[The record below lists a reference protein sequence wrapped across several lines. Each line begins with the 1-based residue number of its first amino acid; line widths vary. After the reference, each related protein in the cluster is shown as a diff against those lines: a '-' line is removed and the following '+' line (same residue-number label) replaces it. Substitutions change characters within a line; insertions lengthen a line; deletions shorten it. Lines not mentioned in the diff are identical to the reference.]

1 MTADEKT
8 RLCAQVLE
16 LTRQQLLDLLPQ
28 LGSALAALPW
38 MPDEKPGIRL
48 EDGTAR
54 FRPEDLL
61 RIYAAQP
68 EALLRGFL
76 HMLLHCLYLHPFDE
90 HAGEALWDTAC
101 DLAVERIIEGLALP
115 RLKKKPPILP
125 ELVKRSLTAQQIYGY
140 LRENAPDFDGSP
152 YVFDD
157 HNAWKEAPGAESRRK
172 WETLLLAAAGDK
184 TGAGKRGH
192 TAGVGLEEAEDAQAG
207 QFDYRRY
214 LEPFA
219 ALREEMQLDMESFDY
234 AYYCLGL
241 ELDTPFLEPLE
252 SQEVRRLE
260 ELVVAIDTSGSCDK
274 ETVSRFL
281 AETWK
286 LLSNQENFFRKMNVY
301 FLQCDCVIQDV
312 TRIQSRE
319 DWLDYAK
326 KVVIQGRGGT
336 DFTPVFDYVEKLR
349 RTKQLKNLKALLY
362 FTDGDGFYPTQPPD
376 YETAFVLLKDSG
388 HPELVPKWAHCFQI

>member
-28 LGSALAALPW
+28 LGGALAALPW

-48 EDGTAR
+48 ENGNAR
-54 FRPEDLL
+54 FQPEALL
-61 RIYAAQP
+61 SLYAAQP

-101 DLAVERIIEGLALP
+101 DLAVERIIEGLDLP
-115 RLKKKPPILP
+115 RLGKKPPILP
-125 ELVKRSLTAQQIYGY
+125 ELGKKSLTAQQIYGY
-140 LRENAPDFDGSP
+140 LRENAPDFDGKS
-152 YVFDD
+152 YAFDD

-192 TAGVGLEEAEDAQAG
+192 TAGAGLEEAEDTQAG

-241 ELDTPFLEPLE
+241 ELGTPFLEPLE

-260 ELVVAIDTSGSCDK
+260 ELVIAIDTSGSCDK

-286 LLSNQENFFRKMNVY
+286 LFSNQENFFRKMNVY

-312 TRIQSRE
+312 TRIQCRE
-319 DWLDYAK
+319 DWLDYAQ

-336 DFTPVFDYVEKLR
+336 DFTPVFNYVEKLR
-349 RTKQLKNLKALLY
+349 QTRQLKRLRALLY

>member
-1 MTADEKT
+1 MTGGEKHS
-8 RLCAQVLE
+8 LCVQVLE
-16 LTRQQLLDLLPQ
+16 LTRQQLLDSLPQ
-28 LGSALAALPW
+28 LGGALAALPW
-38 MPDEKPGIRL
+38 KPDKKPGFRL

-54 FRPEDLL
+54 FRPEALL

-68 EALLRGFL
+68 EALLRGCL
-76 HMLLHCLYLHPFDE
+76 HMLLHCLYLHPFSN
-90 HAGEALWDTAC
+90 HTGEALWDAAC
-101 DLAVERIIEGLALP
+101 DLAVERIIDGLNLP
-115 RLKKKPPILP
+115 RFRKKPPILP
-125 ELVKRSLTAQQIYGY
+125 ELGDAPLTAEEIYGY
-140 LRENAPDFDGSP
+140 LQARAPDLGCSACT
-152 YVFDD
+152 FDD
-157 HNAWKEAPGAESRRK
+157 HGLWKEAPGEGRRK
-172 WETLLLAAAGDK
+172 WEALLLAAAGDK

-192 TAGVGLEEAEDAQAG
+192 TAGAGLEDAEDAQAG

-214 LEPFA
+214 LERFA
-219 ALREEMQLDMESFDY
+219 ELREEMQLDMESFDY
-234 AYYCLGL
+234 AYYRLGL
-241 ELDTPFLEPLE
+241 DLGTPFLEPLE
-252 SQEVRRLE
+252 YQEVRRLE
-260 ELVVAIDTSGSCDK
+260 ELVIAIDTSGSCDK

-376 YETAFVLLKDSG
+376 YKTAFVLLKDSG

>member
-1 MTADEKT
+1 MTREEK
-8 RLCAQVLE
+8 RALCDQVLKLARE
-16 LTRQQLLDLLPQ
+16 QLLDALPQ
-28 LGSALAALPW
+28 LGGALAALPW
-38 MPDEKPGIRL
+38 KPDEKPGFRL

-68 EALLRGFL
+68 EALLRGCL
-76 HMLLHCLYLHPFDE
+76 HMLLHCLYLHPFSN
-90 HAGEALWDTAC
+90 HTGEALWDAAC
-101 DLAVERIIEGLALP
+101 DLAVERIIDGLNLP
-115 RLKKKPPILP
+115 RLGKKPPILP
-125 ELVKRSLTAQQIYGY
+125 ELGDAPLTTEEIYGY
-140 LRENAPDFDGSP
+140 LQARAPDLGCSACA
-152 YVFDD
+152 FDD
-157 HNAWKEAPGAESRRK
+157 HGLWKEAPGEGRRK
-172 WETLLLAAAGDK
+172 WEALLLAAAGDK

-192 TAGVGLEEAEDAQAG
+192 TAGAGLEDAEDAQAG

-219 ALREEMQLDMESFDY
+219 ELREEMQLDMESFDY
-234 AYYCLGL
+234 AYYRLGL
-241 ELDTPFLEPLE
+241 DLGTPFLEPLE
-252 SQEVRRLE
+252 YQEVRRLD
-260 ELVVAIDTSGSCDK
+260 ELVIAIDTSGSCDK

-312 TRIQSRE
+312 TRIQCRE
-319 DWLDYAK
+319 DWLDYAQ

-336 DFTPVFDYVEKLR
+336 DFTPVFNYVEKLR
-349 RTKQLKNLKALLY
+349 QTRQLKRLRALLY

>member
-1 MTADEKT
+1 MTGGEKHS
-8 RLCAQVLE
+8 LCAQVLE
-16 LTRQQLLDLLPQ
+16 LTRQQLLDALPQ
-28 LGSALAALPW
+28 LGGALAALPW
-38 MPDEKPGIRL
+38 KPDEKPSFRL

-76 HMLLHCLYLHPFDE
+76 HMLLHCLYLHPFSN
-90 HAGEALWDTAC
+90 HTGEALWDTAC
-101 DLAVERIIEGLALP
+101 DLTVERIIEGLALP
-115 RLKKKPPILP
+115 GWGKKPPILP
-125 ELVKRSLTAQQIYGY
+125 ELGDAPLTAEEIYGY
-140 LRENAPDFDGSP
+140 LQARAPDLGCSACA
-152 YVFDD
+152 FDD
-157 HNAWKEAPGAESRRK
+157 HGLWKEAPGEGRRK

-192 TAGVGLEEAEDAQAG
+192 TAGAGLEDAEDAQAG

-234 AYYCLGL
+234 AYYRLGL
-241 ELDTPFLEPLE
+241 DLGTPFLEPLE
-252 SQEVRRLE
+252 YQEVRRLE
-260 ELVVAIDTSGSCDK
+260 ELVIAIDTSGSCDK

-349 RTKQLKNLKALLY
+349 RTKQLKSLKALLY

>member
-28 LGSALAALPW
+28 LGGALAALPW

-48 EDGTAR
+48 ENGNAR
-54 FRPEDLL
+54 FQPEALL
-61 RIYAAQP
+61 SLYAAQP

-101 DLAVERIIEGLALP
+101 DLAVERIIEGLDLP
-115 RLKKKPPILP
+115 RLGKKPPILP
-125 ELVKRSLTAQQIYGY
+125 ELGKRSLTAQQIYGY
-140 LRENAPDFDGSP
+140 LRENAPDFDGKS
-152 YVFDD
+152 YAFDD

-192 TAGVGLEEAEDAQAG
+192 TAGAGLEEAEDTQAG

-241 ELDTPFLEPLE
+241 ELGTPFLEPLE

-260 ELVVAIDTSGSCDK
+260 ELVIAIDTSGSCDK

-281 AETWK
+281 AETLK

>member
-1 MTADEKT
+1 MTREEKCA
-8 RLCAQVLE
+8 LCDQVFKLARE
-16 LTRQQLLDLLPQ
+16 QLLDLLPQ

-38 MPDEKPGIRL
+38 KPDEKPGIRL
-48 EDGTAR
+48 EDGAAR
-54 FRPEDLL
+54 FCPEDLL

-101 DLAVERIIEGLALP
+101 DLAAERIIEGLDLP
-115 RLKKKPPILP
+115 RLEKKPPILP
-125 ELVKRSLTAQQIYGY
+125 ELGKRSLTAQQIYGY
-140 LRENAPDFDGSP
+140 LRENAPGFDGRP

-157 HNAWKEAPGAESRRK
+157 HSAWKEAPGAESRRK

-192 TAGVGLEEAEDAQAG
+192 TAGAGLEEAEDAQAG

-241 ELDTPFLEPLE
+241 ELGTPFLEPLE

-260 ELVVAIDTSGSCDK
+260 ELVIAIDTSGSCDK

-362 FTDGDGFYPTQPPD
+362 FTDGDGFYPTQPPG
-376 YETAFVLLKDSG
+376 YETAFVLLKGSG

>member
-1 MTADEKT
+1 MTADEET

-16 LTRQQLLDLLPQ
+16 LTRQQLLDALPQ
-28 LGSALAALPW
+28 LGGALAALPW
-38 MPDEKPGIRL
+38 KPDEKPGFRL

-54 FRPEDLL
+54 FRPETLL

-76 HMLLHCLYLHPFDE
+76 HMLLHCLYLHPFSN

-101 DLAVERIIEGLALP
+101 DLTVERIIEGLALP
-115 RLKKKPPILP
+115 GWEKKPPILP
-125 ELVKRSLTAQQIYGY
+125 ELGRQPLTAQQIYGY

-152 YVFDD
+152 YAFDD
-157 HNAWKEAPGAESRRK
+157 HSSWKDAPGETSRRK
-172 WETLLLAAAGDK
+172 WEALLLAATGDK
-184 TGAGKRGH
+184 TGVGKRGH
-192 TAGVGLEEAEDAQAG
+192 TAGAGLENAEDAQAG

-214 LEPFA
+214 LERFA
-219 ALREEMQLDMESFDY
+219 ELREEMQLDMESFDY
-234 AYYCLGL
+234 AYYRLGL
-241 ELDTPFLEPLE
+241 DLGTPFLEPLE
-252 SQEVRRLE
+252 YQEVRRLE
-260 ELVVAIDTSGSCDK
+260 ELVIAIDTSGSCDK

-336 DFTPVFDYVEKLR
+336 DFTPVFNYVEKLR
-349 RTKQLKNLKALLY
+349 QTRQLKRLRALLY

>member
-38 MPDEKPGIRL
+38 KPDEKPGIRL

-101 DLAVERIIEGLALP
+101 DLAVERIIDGLNLP
-115 RLKKKPPILP
+115 RLGKKPQILP
-125 ELVKRSLTAQQIYGY
+125 ELGKRSLTAQQIYGY
-140 LRENAPDFDGSP
+140 LRENAPDFDGKP
-152 YVFDD
+152 YAFDD
-157 HNAWKEAPGAESRRK
+157 HSAWKEAPGAESRRK
-172 WETLLLAAAGDK
+172 WEALLLSAAGDK

-192 TAGVGLEEAEDAQAG
+192 TAGAGLEVAEDAQAG

-234 AYYCLGL
+234 AYYRLGL
-241 ELDTPFLEPLE
+241 ELGTPFLEPLE

-336 DFTPVFDYVEKLR
+336 DFTPVFDYVENLR

>member
-1 MTADEKT
+1 MTREEK
-8 RLCAQVLE
+8 RALCDQVLKLARE
-16 LTRQQLLDLLPQ
+16 QLLDLLPQ

-38 MPDEKPGIRL
+38 KPDEKPGIRL
-48 EDGTAR
+48 ENGNAR

-101 DLAVERIIEGLALP
+101 DLTVERIIERLDLP
-115 RLKKKPPILP
+115 RLGKKPPILP
-125 ELVKRSLTAQQIYGY
+125 ELGKRSLTAQQIYGY
-140 LRENAPDFDGSP
+140 LRENAPDFDGKP
-152 YVFDD
+152 YAFDD

-192 TAGVGLEEAEDAQAG
+192 TAGAGLEDAEDAQAG

-241 ELDTPFLEPLE
+241 ELGTPFLEPLE

-260 ELVVAIDTSGSCDK
+260 ELVIAIDTSGSCNK

-286 LLSNQENFFRKMNVY
+286 LLSNQENFFRKMNVF

>member
-16 LTRQQLLDLLPQ
+16 LTRQQLLDVLPQ
-28 LGSALAALPW
+28 LGGALAALPW
-38 MPDEKPGIRL
+38 KPDEKSGIRL
-48 EDGTAR
+48 ENGNAR
-54 FRPEDLL
+54 FQPEALL
-61 RIYAAQP
+61 SLYAAQP

-101 DLAVERIIEGLALP
+101 DLAVERIIDGLNLP
-115 RLKKKPPILP
+115 RLGKKPPILP
-125 ELVKRSLTAQQIYGY
+125 ELGKRSLTAQQIYGY
-140 LRENAPDFDGSP
+140 LRENAPGFDGKP

-192 TAGVGLEEAEDAQAG
+192 TAGAGLEEAEDAQAG

-241 ELDTPFLEPLE
+241 ELGTPFLEPLE

-286 LLSNQENFFRKMNVY
+286 LLSNQENFFRKMNVC

-349 RTKQLKNLKALLY
+349 RTKQLKSLKALLY

>member
-16 LTRQQLLDLLPQ
+16 LTRQQLLDSLPH
-28 LGSALAALPW
+28 LGGALAALPW
-38 MPDEKPGIRL
+38 VPDARTGIRL
-48 EDGTAR
+48 ENGNAR
-54 FRPEDLL
+54 FQPEALL
-61 RIYAAQP
+61 SLYAAQP
-68 EALLRGFL
+68 EALIRGFL

-101 DLAVERIIEGLALP
+101 DLAVEQIIDGLNLP
-115 RLKKKPPILP
+115 RLGKKPPILP
-125 ELVKRSLTAQQIYGY
+125 EPGKRSLTAQQIYGY
-140 LRENAPDFDGSP
+140 LRENAPDFDGKP
-152 YVFDD
+152 YAFDD
-157 HNAWKEAPGAESRRK
+157 HSAWKESPGVEIRRK

-192 TAGVGLEEAEDAQAG
+192 TAGAGQEEAEDAQAG

-234 AYYCLGL
+234 AYYRLGL
-241 ELDTPFLEPLE
+241 ELGTPFLEPLE

-260 ELVVAIDTSGSCDK
+260 ELVIAIDTSGSCDK

-336 DFTPVFDYVEKLR
+336 DFTPVFDYVENLR

>member
-1 MTADEKT
+1 MTREEK
-8 RLCAQVLE
+8 RALCDQVLKLARE
-16 LTRQQLLDLLPQ
+16 QLLDLLPQ

-38 MPDEKPGIRL
+38 KPDEKPGIRL

-68 EALLRGFL
+68 ESLLRGFL

-101 DLAVERIIEGLALP
+101 DLAAERIIEELDLP
-115 RLKKKPPILP
+115 RLGKKPPILP
-125 ELVKRSLTAQQIYGY
+125 ELGKRSLTAQQIYGY
-140 LRENAPDFDGSP
+140 LRENAPDFDGSS
-152 YVFDD
+152 YAFDD

-172 WETLLLAAAGDK
+172 WESLLLAAAGDK
-184 TGAGKRGH
+184 TGTGKRGH
-192 TAGVGLEEAEDAQAG
+192 TAGAGLEDAEDAQAG

-234 AYYCLGL
+234 AYYRLGL
-241 ELDTPFLEPLE
+241 DLGTPFLEPLE

-260 ELVVAIDTSGSCDK
+260 ELVIAIDTSGSCDK

-281 AETWK
+281 VETWK

-349 RTKQLKNLKALLY
+349 RTKQLKSLKALLY

>member
-1 MTADEKT
+1 MTREEK
-8 RLCAQVLE
+8 RALCDQVLKLARE
-16 LTRQQLLDLLPQ
+16 QLLDLLPQ

-38 MPDEKPGIRL
+38 KPDEKPGIRL

-68 EALLRGFL
+68 ETLLRGFL

-101 DLAVERIIEGLALP
+101 DLAVERIIEGLDLP
-115 RLKKKPPILP
+115 RLGKKPQILP
-125 ELVKRSLTAQQIYGY
+125 ELGRQPLTAQQIYGY
-140 LRENAPDFDGSP
+140 LRENAPDFDGKP
-152 YVFDD
+152 YAFDD
-157 HNAWKEAPGAESRRK
+157 HNVWKEAPGAESRRK
-172 WETLLLAAAGDK
+172 WEALLLAAAGDK

-192 TAGVGLEEAEDAQAG
+192 TAGAGLEEAEDAQAG

-241 ELDTPFLEPLE
+241 ELGTPFLEPLE

-260 ELVVAIDTSGSCDK
+260 ELVIAIDTSGSCDK

>member
-1 MTADEKT
+1 MTREEK
-8 RLCAQVLE
+8 RALCDQVLE
-16 LTRQQLLDLLPQ
+16 LTRQQLLDALPQ
-28 LGSALAALPW
+28 LGGALAALPW
-38 MPDEKPGIRL
+38 KPDEKPGFRL

-68 EALLRGFL
+68 EALLRGCL
-76 HMLLHCLYLHPFDE
+76 HMLLHCLYLHPFSD
-90 HAGEALWDTAC
+90 HTGEALWDAAC
-101 DLAVERIIEGLALP
+101 DLAVERIIDGLNLP
-115 RLKKKPPILP
+115 RLGKKPPILP
-125 ELVKRSLTAQQIYGY
+125 ELGKRSLTAQQIYGY
-140 LRENAPDFDGSP
+140 LRENAPGFDGKP
-152 YVFDD
+152 YAFDD

-172 WETLLLAAAGDK
+172 WEALLLAAAGDK

-192 TAGVGLEEAEDAQAG
+192 TAGAGLEEAEDAQAG

-241 ELDTPFLEPLE
+241 ELGTPFLEPLE

-326 KVVIQGRGGT
+326 KVAIQGRGGT

>member
-1 MTADEKT
+1 MTVDEKT
-8 RLCAQVLE
+8 RLCVQVLE
-16 LTRQQLLDLLPQ
+16 LTRQQLLDSLPH
-28 LGSALAALPW
+28 LGGALAALPW
-38 MPDEKPGIRL
+38 IPDVRTGIRL
-48 EDGTAR
+48 ENGNAR

-101 DLAVERIIEGLALP
+101 DLAVERIIEGLDLP

-125 ELVKRSLTAQQIYGY
+125 ELGKRSLTAQQIYGY

-152 YVFDD
+152 YAFDD
-157 HNAWKEAPGAESRRK
+157 HSAWKEAPGSESRRK
-172 WETLLLAAAGDK
+172 WESLLLAAAGDK

-192 TAGVGLEEAEDAQAG
+192 TAGAGQEEAEDAQAG

-241 ELDTPFLEPLE
+241 ELGTPFLEPLE

-286 LLSNQENFFRKMNVY
+286 LLSNQENFFRKMNVF

-336 DFTPVFDYVEKLR
+336 DFTSVFDYVEKLR

>member
-38 MPDEKPGIRL
+38 KPDEKPGIRL

-101 DLAVERIIEGLALP
+101 DLAAERIIDGLNLP
-115 RLKKKPPILP
+115 RLGKKPPILP
-125 ELVKRSLTAQQIYGY
+125 ELGKRSLTSQQIYGC
-140 LRENAPDFDGSP
+140 LRENAPDFDGKS
-152 YVFDD
+152 YAFDD

-172 WETLLLAAAGDK
+172 WEALLLAAAGDK

-192 TAGVGLEEAEDAQAG
+192 TAGAGLEEAEDAQAG

-214 LEPFA
+214 LKPFA

-241 ELDTPFLEPLE
+241 ELGTPFLEPLE